1 MYTPPFSIT
10 SEILHM
16 VSEISERIGMLAVSL
31 GDSTP
36 SPSLRRENQIKTIH
50 SSLAIEQNSL
60 SLQQVTDII
69 NGKRVLGRPNEIQ
82 EVKNALQ
89 AYELMSQLDAFNEHD
104 LLHAHSLMMRGLVDS
119 PGQYRTGG
127 VGIFD
132 GDHCIHM
139 APPATRVPTLMSELF
154 EWVKTTDTHP
164 LISSCVFHYE
174 FEFIHPFIDGNGLMG
189 RYWQTMLLA
198 RWKGIFAWIP
208 VETIVKSHQ
217 QDYYQAIAK
226 SDSSGDSTPFIHFML
241 NCLLTVIK
249 EYEVT
254 NKVTNKVTNNWL
266 SKTEREILNL
276 INEDAHVTRKRLCE
290 MTGLSDSGIKKVL
303 GSLRQKD
310 IIERVG
316 ANKNGYWVVKK
327 PLAEI

>member
-1 MYTPPFSIT
+1 MK
-10 SEILHM
+10 
-16 VSEISERIGMLAVSL
+16 SL
-31 GDSTP
+31 
-36 SPSLRRENQIKTIH
+36 NI
-50 SSLAIEQNSL
+50 
-60 SLQQVTDII
+60 
-69 NGKRVLGRPNEIQ
+69 
-82 EVKNALQ
+82 
-89 AYELMSQLDAFNEHD
+89 
-104 LLHAHSLMMRGLVDS
+104 
-119 PGQYRTGG
+119 YR
-127 VGIFD
+127 
-132 GDHCIHM
+132 
-139 APPATRVPTLMSELF
+139 
-154 EWVKTTDTHP
+154 
-164 LISSCVFHYE
+164 
-174 FEFIHPFIDGNGLMG
+174 N
-189 RYWQTMLLA
+189 
-198 RWKGIFAWIP
+198 
-208 VETIVKSHQ
+208 
-217 QDYYQAIAK
+217 
-226 SDSSGDSTPFIHFML
+226 TPFIHFML